1 MARKK
6 RGLKAYIDD
15 RYRDIVEEAQAR
27 FDYARISWRKQEELS
42 LADLEFLQPGGQ
54 WLDQVRG
61 ERESDGRPCL
71 EIDRLTPF
79 INQVVN
85 DQRQARPQPQVN
97 PLGDGASKE
106 TAEVLQGMIR
116 HIMNHHNGEI
126 AIDTAFESMV
136 RCGLGY
142 FRVLTDYEEGG
153 FDQEI
158 KLDLI
163 ENPFMVKLDPAMKQP
178 DGSDA
183 DFGFISAWVPRSA
196 YLAMYPD
203 SLMAGLDIATWQS
216 IGADAPDWAEDE
228 GEACLIVEYFKR
240 VRVSTTLYQL
250 QDGSTT
256 DKEPADPSTIKD
268 KRTTYKFK
276 VMWYKLNAVEVL
288 DTTEWPGKFIPI
300 VPVYGNMINV
310 NGDKSFYG
318 LTRTAKEPQR
328 LFNYFKSAQAESIAL
343 APKAP
348 FIGPKGFT
356 GPMRQQWGAA
366 NRRNFAFL
374 EYEPTNNV
382 NGPLPPPMRQAIEP
396 PIQGITMAM
405 SGAADDLKAV
415 TGMYDPTLGT
425 KEGDQSGV
433 AIRQLQRQGQLG
445 NFQYQDNL
453 ARSIRHLG
461 RILIDLIPKIYDTAR
476 VVKIIKPDDSV
487 DMVTINTPTVDAK
500 GVAQIY
506 DPSVGKYDVVISV
519 GPSYQT
525 KRQEN
530 LALLE
535 SLLNSPLGKLI
546 ATAAPDLIAS
556 ELDFGIAPQLQER
569 FKKLL
574 PPQLAD
580 EGQQQ
585 PQIPPQVQ
593 QQMQQ
598 MHQMIEMLTQALEKE
613 KEESAGKQ
621 ADRNKELE
629 IARMNNVT
637 KLAVAELA
645 AKSKLDANY
654 LDNWMET
661 VQQYYD
667 KTQDAMMTG
676 APMPPAPF
684 GMQPQMGQQP
694 PDMSGAS
701 QGIPAPSGP
710 AGPMATPG
718 VMPGQPG
725 AAPILG
731 GNQ

>member
-1 MARKK
+1 MAKKK

-27 FDYARISWRKQEELS
+27 FDFARISWNKQEELS
-42 LADLEFLQPGGQ
+42 LSDLEFLQPGGQ
-54 WLDQVRG
+54 WIDEVRG
-61 ERESDGRPCL
+61 EREADGRPCL

-106 TAEVLQGMIR
+106 TAEIFQGMIR

-136 RCGLGY
+136 RSGLGY
-142 FRVLTDYEEGG
+142 FRVLTDYEEDS
-153 FDQEI
+153 FNQEI

-183 DFGFISAWVPRSA
+183 EFGFIGAWIPRNA

-216 IGADAPDWAEDE
+216 IGADAPEWAEDQ
-228 GEACLIVEYFKR
+228 GEACLVVEYFKR
-240 VRVSTTLYQL
+240 VRVPTTIYQL

-256 DKEPADPSTIKD
+256 DKEPEDPSTIKD
-268 KRTTYKFK
+268 KRTTHKFK

-288 DTTEWPGKFIPI
+288 DTTEWPGKYIPI
-300 VPVYGNMINV
+300 VPVLGNMINV
-310 NGDKSFYG
+310 NGERFIYG
-318 LTRTAKEPQR
+318 LTRTAKDPQR

-356 GPMRQQWGAA
+356 GPMRSQWGAA

-374 EYEPTNNV
+374 EYEPTSNM
-382 NGPLPPPMRQAIEP
+382 NGPLPPPQRQAIEP

-405 SGAADDLKAV
+405 AGAADDLKAV

-476 VVKIIKPDDSV
+476 VVKIIKPDEST
-487 DMVTINTPTVDAK
+487 DMVAINAPTVDAK

-506 DPSVGKYDVVISV
+506 DTSVGKYDVVISV

-535 SLLNSPLGKLI
+535 SLMTGPLGKLM
-546 ATAAPDLIAS
+546 ATAAPDLVAS
-556 ELDFGIAPQLQER
+556 ELDFDIAPQLQER

-580 EGQQQ
+580 DAQGQQ
-585 PQIPPQVQ
+585 QIPPQVQ

-598 MHQMIEMLTQALEKE
+598 MQQMIQMLTQALEKE
-613 KEESAGKQ
+613 KEESQGKHLDIQ
-621 ADRNKELE
+621 KEVE
-629 IARMNNVT
+629 IAKMNNIT

-645 AKSKLDANY
+645 AKSKLDASY

-661 VQQYYD
+661 VQSYFD
-667 KTQDAMMTG
+667 KTQDAVMTG
-676 APMPPAPF
+676 APMPQPPP
-684 GMQPQMGQQP
+684 GMPMPQGGQPQPGIP
-694 PDMSGAS
+694 TPDAS
-701 QGIPAPSGP
+701 QGGQ
-710 AGPMATPG
+710 MATPG